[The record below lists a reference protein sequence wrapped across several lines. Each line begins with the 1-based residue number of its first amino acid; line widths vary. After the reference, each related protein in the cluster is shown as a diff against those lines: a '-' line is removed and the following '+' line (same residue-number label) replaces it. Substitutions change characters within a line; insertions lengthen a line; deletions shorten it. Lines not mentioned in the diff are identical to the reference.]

1 MIGPMIGGAVG
12 LDFSPMV
19 PWWVIGTLAAVG
31 FSLVIYTVLMRGRGA
46 LWRSLALLLLLAALA
61 NPYLIAEDR
70 DPRDDV
76 AVLLLDESTS
86 QTIDGRGE
94 RMAEITEDLKRQLGG
109 LDDLELRTVAVG
121 GGSGRAASGRDGTRL
136 FTALRD
142 VLDDVPQGRLAGVI
156 AVTDGQ
162 SHDRVEELG
171 GRELG
176 APLHVILTGRKGERD
191 RRLVIEHV
199 PSFGVVGRTVTAKI
213 RIEDADETAAVPF
226 SMSIDGV
233 PQPDAV
239 LRANQVVEIEIPID
253 HGGETIIE
261 MMAGPGPDELTE
273 KNNRAVLA
281 INGVRDRLRVLL
293 VSGAPHAG
301 ERTWRDLLKA
311 DPSVDLVHFTIL
323 RPPEKQDGTPVRE
336 LSLIAFPVREL
347 FELKLD
353 EFDLIIFDQYQR
365 RGVLPRSYLRNIVE
379 FVRNGGAFLEA
390 SGPPFASRL
399 SLANTP
405 LGEVL
410 PAMPTGDIVEQ
421 PFRPAT
427 TPDGHRHPVTADL
440 PGGPML
446 DPDGDETAPP
456 TWGRWFRQIEAD
468 VLRGVV
474 LMEGA
479 EGRPLLI
486 LDRFGEGRVAHLL
499 TDQMWLWTRGFDGGG
514 PQAEILRRTAHWL
527 MREPDLEENDL
538 RVRVKG
544 DRIDVTRRSLDGE
557 LPDVTMTLPDG
568 TELTLPLS
576 RTGPGRGQ
584 ASFTTDQVGLHSFTD
599 GVLTKL
605 AAVGALNPVEFSDV
619 RTTAEWL
626 GPLAEQTGGS
636 VTWGAE
642 EDSPSLRRVRA
653 GRATS
658 GRDWAGLVRNED
670 YIVTGVQTV
679 PLLPGVLVLLL
690 VIGGI
695 IMAWRRE
702 AG

>member
-1 MIGPMIGGAVG
+1 MTGAAVG

-31 FSLVIYTVLMRGRGA
+31 FALVCYTVSLRGRGA
-46 LWRSLALLLLLAALA
+46 LWRSMALSVLLAALS

-70 DPRDDV
+70 DPRNDV
-76 AVLLLDESTS
+76 AILLLDSSKS
-86 QTIDGRGE
+86 QSIDSRSE
-94 RMAEITEDLKRQLGG
+94 RADKITEDLKRQLDA
-109 LDDLELRTVAVG
+109 LDALDLRIVTVRDGSGKAVG
-121 GGSGRAASGRDGTRL
+121 SRDGTRL
-136 FTALRD
+136 FSALRD
-142 VLDDVPQGRLAGVI
+142 ILDDVPQGRLAGII

-162 SHDRVEELG
+162 GHDRMEELG

-176 APLHVILTGRKGERD
+176 APLHVVLTGRKNERD

-199 PSFGVVGRTVTAKI
+199 PSFGVVGRTVIAKI
-213 RIEDADETAAVPF
+213 RIEDADATATVPF
-226 SMSIDGV
+226 RIAVDGV
-233 PQPDAV
+233 SWPDTMI
-239 LRANQVVEIEIPID
+239 RANQIVEIEIPIE

-261 MMAGPGPDELTE
+261 MVAAPGPDELTD

-410 PAMPTGDIVEQ
+410 PAMPTGTIVEQ
-421 PFRPAT
+421 PFRPRT

-440 PGGPML
+440 PGGPAL
-446 DPDGDETAPP
+446 DPDGVETAAP

-474 LMEGA
+474 LMEGV
-479 EGRPLLI
+479 EGRPLLV

-538 RVRVKG
+538 RVRVTG
-544 DRIDVTRRSLDGE
+544 DRIDVTRRSLDRE
-557 LPDVTMTLPDG
+557 LPDITMTLPDG
-568 TELTLPLS
+568 TAQTMPLT
-576 RTGPGRGQ
+576 RNGPGRGQ
-584 ASFTTDQVGLHSFTD
+584 AGFTTDQVGLHAFTD
-599 GVLTKL
+599 GTLSKL

-619 RTTAEWL
+619 RTTDKWL
-626 GPLAEQTGGS
+626 GPLAQQTGGS

-642 EDSPSLRRVRA
+642 EAVPDLRRVRT
-653 GRATS
+653 GRTTS

-670 YIVTGVQTV
+670 YIVTGVRTV

-695 IMAWRRE
+695 IMAWKRE
-702 AG
+702 AE